1 VYTAALENG
10 MLPCEYTPN
19 ERLTYAQY
27 ANYSPRNSDGKYE
40 GVYSMRGALTKS
52 INTIAVETALRAG
65 LDNVV
70 AQANRMGIEGNL
82 RAIPS
87 LALGSEEA
95 SLWEMARVYST
106 FANRGVTPAKLHYL
120 DRIETADGKVIVQFE
135 RPSREE
141 GRRTISQNTADIM
154 TYLLQGVVNN
164 GTASR
169 IRRNYGLN
177 GPLAG
182 KTGTTQSQS
191 DGWFLGYTP
200 NLVVGTWVGAE
211 YPAVHFRTLSRGQAA
226 STALPIWGRF
236 MRYLYRDN
244 DYRDYRRGGFPQL
257 ADTTHAYLQC
267 PDYLEEMP
275 IYMDSLEEAYYRMLI
290 ESYEQFREMTPLELR
305 ELLENQPVPRNEES
319 PAQYQER
326 VERYEERQ
334 DRRDERRQK
343 RKEFWSKLLFKKD
356 DDG

>member
-1 VYTAALENG
+1 
-10 MLPCEYTPN
+10 
-19 ERLTYAQY
+19 
-27 ANYSPRNSDGKYE
+27 
-40 GVYSMRGALTKS
+40 MRGALTS
-52 INTIAVETALRAG
+52 SVNTIAVETALRAG
-65 LDNVV
+65 LDDI
-70 AQANRMGIEGNL
+70 ATRANRMGIEGRL

-106 FANRGVTPAKLHYL
+106 FANRGVTPPRLHYL
-120 DRIETADGKVIVQFE
+120 DRVETADGEVIVRFE
-135 RPSREE
+135 RPSPRD
-141 GRRTISQNTADIM
+141 GRRTVSQNTADVM
-154 TYLLQGVVNN
+154 TYLLRGVIDN

-169 IRRNYGLN
+169 LRRNYGLS

-211 YPAVHFRTLSRGQAA
+211 YPSVHFRTLSRGQAA

-236 MRYLYRDN
+236 MRYLYRDGN
-244 DYRDYRRGGFPQL
+244 YRDYRNGGFPQL
-257 ADTTHAYLQC
+257 DDTTYASLQC

-290 ESYEQFREMTPLELR
+290 ATYEDFREMTPLALR
-305 ELLENQPVPRNEES
+305 DLLENQPIPRDEEA
-319 PAQYQER
+319 PADYQER
-326 VERYEERQ
+326 LERYEERQ
-334 DRRDERRQK
+334 DQRDERREK
-343 RKEFWSKLLFKKD
+343 RREFWSKLLFKKD
-356 DDG
+356 GDGGG